1 MGSEYPPLISGL
13 ATGTHLWALRK
24 KKGNPVGSA
33 LFRTN
38 NDELPGD
45 RIIIFGIPKIILPK

>member
-1 MGSEYPPLISGL
+1 MGSGYPPVISGL
-13 ATGTHLWALRK
+13 ATGIHPWAPK

-45 RIIIFGIPKIILPK
+45 RIIIFGIPKIILPR